1 MSATRKYYIICE
13 VSEIEVTQE
22 QFNNY
27 IEDLKRHQETIGQKV
42 WYETDDSEPDQ
53 CLWFY
58 QSGALNCFIGYSL
71 LV

>member
-1 MSATRKYYIICE
+1 MCATRKYYIICE
-13 VSEIEVTQE
+13 VSEIEVTEE

-27 IEDLKRHQETIGQKV
+27 IQDLKKHQEIIGQKV
-42 WYETDDSEPDQ
+42 WYETDEDEPDQ

-58 QSGALNCFIGYSL
+58 ESGSLSCFIGYSL